1 MTKMVFVDHA
11 RCTGCRLCEIAC
23 SMSKNGAVNPTRS
36 RINVI
41 KWEAVCVE
49 MPMLC
54 RQCESAPC
62 MAVCP
67 VGALVHEEIPDR
79 VTIDYDRCIGCKLCV
94 TVCPFGAMGFD
105 IVEKKVIKCDLC
117 DGDPICVRFCE
128 TKALQYVD
136 SATVKVAKMREAAEN
151 LSELIRKSV
160 QGHME

>member
-1 MTKMVFVDHA
+1 MNKMVIIDHA

-23 SMSKNGAVNPTRS
+23 SLSKSGAVNPTRS

-79 VTIDYDRCIGCKLCV
+79 VTIDYERCIGCKLCV

-105 IVEKKVIKCDLC
+105 GDRGRPFKCDLC
-117 DGDPICVRFCE
+117 NGNPLCVTFCE
-128 TKALQYVD
+128 PAALQFTKAPMLAYP
-136 SATVKVAKMREAAEN
+136 SARASARRTAGPR
-151 LSELIRKSV
+151 R
-160 QGHME
+160 